1 MSLVLGAGNQIGVPA
16 EDILYK
22 LFHEDEVVIV
32 KMNPVNEF
40 AGKYLEYV
48 NPLCKSMSC
57 KLECHNLLVL
67 DDCSCLACCT

>member
-1 MSLVLGAGNQIGVPA
+1 MFPQGAIYRQKQKGFKSDGAVALVLGAGNQIGVPA

-40 AGKYLEYV
+40 AGKYLE
-48 NPLCKSMSC
+48 
-57 KLECHNLLVL
+57 
-67 DDCSCLACCT
+67 